1 MPYVR
6 AADEIARSEIW
17 HLDTS
22 KDRLELLEEMV
33 VGQVVF
39 GQLLTILRRLGEEHY
54 SAERFGAR
62 HGPGG
67 RADLTGAVSRP
78 ATDALLLPSRV
89 RRSVRT
95 GRYRGCLTA
104 QYARNAEIYGCGA
117 MLRGGSCPG
126 RSRPC

>member
-6 AADEIARSEIW
+6 AADEIARSDIW

-62 HGPGG
+62 HGSGG
-67 RADLTGAVSRP
+67 GADLTGTVSRP
-78 ATDALLLPSRV
+78 ATSTGSERGRRLRATASLTPCMKSRGAADGALPATRL
-89 RRSVRT
+89 RRGAPT
-95 GRYRGCLTA
+95 GRRGPA
-104 QYARNAEIYGCGA
+104 
-117 MLRGGSCPG
+117 
-126 RSRPC
+126 